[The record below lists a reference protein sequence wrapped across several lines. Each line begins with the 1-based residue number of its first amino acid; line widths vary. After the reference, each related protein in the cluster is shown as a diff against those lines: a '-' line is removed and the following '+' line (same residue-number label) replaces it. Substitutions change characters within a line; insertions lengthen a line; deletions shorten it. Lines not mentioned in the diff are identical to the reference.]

1 MSLLRAFALSLPA
14 VLLAAC
20 GSKQPPA
27 DDVRVVRTTTVTAD
41 DGSSRSEYSG
51 EVRARY
57 ESSVGFR
64 VAGRISQ
71 RLVEVGTRVRRNQPL
86 AKLDAVDAELNVGS
100 ARAQLASVRSE
111 YAQIELDFQRAQRLF
126 ERRFISQAEF
136 DRDRVQMESARAK
149 LTAAEA
155 EFALAS
161 NQHSYTVLLAPQ
173 DGVVTEL
180 RAEAGEVVQAGQA
193 IATIAA
199 DGEREVVVGVPESR
213 LEEIRAA
220 RELQVELWARPGKL
234 YAGRVRELAP
244 MTDSATRQYTAR
256 VAIVD
261 ADSGIELG
269 MTAHVRLAGQRSAR
283 CLSTAAD
290 CALPEGRQVV
300 RLGRRAGLR
309 SCTRARSRSPTS
321 RRTQSSS
328 RTASQPARPSSPP
341 ACISCSKAS
350 TCGARRRAPPG
361 RFESCADRI
370 CPNGRC
376 ATSS

>member
-20 GSKQPPA
+20 GSEQPPA
-27 DDVRVVRTTTVTAD
+27 DDVRVVRTTTVTTD
-41 DGSSRSEYSG
+41 DGSSRADYSG

-86 AKLDAVDAELNVGS
+86 ARLDAVDAELNVGS

-111 YAQIELDFQRAQRLF
+111 RAQIELDFQRAQRLF

-149 LTAAEA
+149 LAAAEA

-180 RAEAGEVVQAGQA
+180 RAEAGEVVQAGQT

-213 LEEIRAA
+213 LEEVRAA
-220 RELQVELWARPGKL
+220 SELQVELWARPGKL

-256 VAIVD
+256 IAIVD
-261 ADSGIELG
+261 SDPAIELG
-269 MTAHVRLAGQRSAR
+269 MTARVRLAGQRAHDVHR
-283 CLSTAAD
+283 LPLTALYQKDGKSFVWVVAPDALVHSREVQVAD
-290 CALPEGRQVV
+290 VAQDAVVIANGVAAGETVVTAGVNHLFEGQHV
-300 RLGRRAGLR
+300 RRA
-309 SCTRARSRSPTS
+309 TARA
-321 RRTQSSS
+321 
-328 RTASQPARPSSPP
+328 A
-341 ACISCSKAS
+341 
-350 TCGARRRAPPG
+350 G
-361 RFESCADRI
+361 EV
-370 CPNGRC
+370 
-376 ATSS
+376 

>member
-1 MSLLRAFALSLPA
+1 MNLLRAFALLLPTA
-14 VLLAAC
+14 LLAAC

-41 DGSSRSEYSG
+41 DGSNRSDYSG
-51 EVRARY
+51 EVRARH

-64 VAGRISQ
+64 VAGRIAV
-71 RLVEVGTRVRRNQPL
+71 RLVEVGSRVQRNQPL
-86 AKLDAVDAELNVGS
+86 ARLDAVDAELNVGS

-111 YAQIELDFQRAQRLF
+111 HAQVELDFQRAQRLF

-136 DRDRVQMESARAK
+136 DRDRVQMEGARAK

-173 DGVVTEL
+173 DGIVTEL
-180 RAEAGEVVQAGQA
+180 RAEAGEVVQVGQA

-256 VAIVD
+256 IAIVD
-261 ADSGIELG
+261 ADPAIELG
-269 MTAHVRLAGQRSAR
+269 MTAHVRIAGQR
-283 CLSTAAD
+283 TADAYRLPLTALYQKNGKSFVWIVAPDSSLVQSREVEVAD
-290 CALPEGRQVV
+290 VAQDAVVIASGVEPGDTIVTAGVHLLFEGQHV
-300 RLGRRAGLR
+300 RRAAM
-309 SCTRARSRSPTS
+309 RA
-321 RRTQSSS
+321 
-328 RTASQPARPSSPP
+328 A
-341 ACISCSKAS
+341 
-350 TCGARRRAPPG
+350 G
-361 RFESCADRI
+361 EV
-370 CPNGRC
+370 
-376 ATSS
+376 

>member
-27 DDVRVVRTTTVTAD
+27 DDVRVVRATTVTAD
-41 DGSSRSEYSG
+41 DGSNRSEYSG

-57 ESSVGFR
+57 ESTVGFR
-64 VAGRISQ
+64 IAGRISQ
-71 RLVEVGTRVRRNQPL
+71 RLVEVGSRVRRNQPI
-86 AKLDAVDAELNVGS
+86 AKLDAIDTELNVGS

-111 YAQIELDFQRAQRLF
+111 HAQIELDFQRAQRLF
-126 ERRFISQAEF
+126 ERRFISQAEY

-213 LEEIRAA
+213 LEEVRAA
-220 RELQVELWARPGKL
+220 RQLQVEMWARPGKV

-256 VAIVD
+256 VTLVD
-261 ADSGIELG
+261 ADPTLELG
-269 MTAHVRLAGQRSAR
+269 MTAHVRLAGER
-283 CLSTAAD
+283 AAD
-290 CALPEGRQVV
+290 SYRLPLTALYQKNGKSFVWVVATDSSLVHQREVEVADVAQDAVVIANGIEAGDTVVTAGVHLLFEGQHV
-300 RLGRRAGLR
+300 RRAAM
-309 SCTRARSRSPTS
+309 RA
-321 RRTQSSS
+321 
-328 RTASQPARPSSPP
+328 A
-341 ACISCSKAS
+341 
-350 TCGARRRAPPG
+350 G
-361 RFESCADRI
+361 EV
-370 CPNGRC
+370 
-376 ATSS
+376 

>member
-20 GSKQPPA
+20 GGKQPA
-27 DDVRVVRTTTVTAD
+27 SEDARVVRTTTVTAD
-41 DGSSRSEYSG
+41 AGNSRSDYSG

-64 VAGRISQ
+64 VSGRIAQ
-71 RLVEVGTRVRRNQPL
+71 RLVEVGTRVHRNQPL

-100 ARAQLASVRSE
+100 ARAQLESVRSE
-111 YAQIELDFQRAQRLF
+111 YAQVELDFQRAQRLF

-149 LTAAEA
+149 LTAAQA
-155 EFALAS
+155 DFALAS

-193 IATIAA
+193 VATIAA
-199 DGEREVVVGVPESR
+199 DGDREVVVGIPESR

-220 RELQVELWARPGKL
+220 RELQIELWARPGKH

-256 VAIVD
+256 VAILE
-261 ADSGIELG
+261 ADSSIELG
-269 MTAHVRLAGQRSAR
+269 MTARVRLAGQRSADVYR
-283 CLSTAAD
+283 LPLTALYQKDGKSFVWVVAPDSLAHLREVVVAD
-290 CALPEGRQVV
+290 VAQDAIVIANGVTSGETVVTAGVHLLFEGQHV
-300 RLGRRAGLR
+300 RRA
-309 SCTRARSRSPTS
+309 TARA
-321 RRTQSSS
+321 
-328 RTASQPARPSSPP
+328 A
-341 ACISCSKAS
+341 
-350 TCGARRRAPPG
+350 G
-361 RFESCADRI
+361 EV
-370 CPNGRC
+370 
-376 ATSS
+376 

>member
-20 GSKQPPA
+20 GSKQPAA
-27 DDVRVVRTTTVTAD
+27 DDVRVVRTTTVAAD
-41 DGSSRSEYSG
+41 DGSNRSDYSG

-57 ESSVGFR
+57 ESTVGFR
-64 VAGRISQ
+64 IAGRISQ
-71 RLVEVGTRVRRNQPL
+71 RLVEVGSRVRRNQPI
-86 AKLDAVDAELNVGS
+86 AKLDAIDTELNVGS

-111 YAQIELDFQRAQRLF
+111 YAQLELDFQRAQRLF

-136 DRDRVQMESARAK
+136 DRARVQMESSRAK

-220 RELQVELWARPGKL
+220 RQLQVELWARPGKL

-256 VAIVD
+256 VTIVD
-261 ADSGIELG
+261 ADPTVDLG
-269 MTAHVRLAGQRSAR
+269 MTAHVRLAGQR
-283 CLSTAAD
+283 AAD
-290 CALPEGRQVV
+290 VYRLPLTALYQKNGKSFVWVVAADSSLVHSREVQVADVAQDAVVIASGIETGDTVVTAGVHLLFEGQHV
-300 RLGRRAGLR
+300 RRAAM
-309 SCTRARSRSPTS
+309 RA
-321 RRTQSSS
+321 
-328 RTASQPARPSSPP
+328 A
-341 ACISCSKAS
+341 
-350 TCGARRRAPPG
+350 G
-361 RFESCADRI
+361 EV
-370 CPNGRC
+370 
-376 ATSS
+376 

>member
-1 MSLLRAFALSLPA
+1 MSLFRAFALSLPA
-14 VLLAAC
+14 MLLAAC

-41 DGSSRSEYSG
+41 DGSNRSEYSG

-57 ESSVGFR
+57 ESTVGFR
-64 VAGRISQ
+64 IAGRISQ
-71 RLVEVGTRVRRNQPL
+71 RLVEVGSRVRRNQPI
-86 AKLDAVDAELNVGS
+86 AKLDAIDTELNVGS

-126 ERRFISQAEF
+126 ERRFISQAEY

-193 IATIAA
+193 IASIAA

-220 RELQVELWARPGKL
+220 RQLQVEMWARPGKV

-256 VAIVD
+256 VTIVD
-261 ADSGIELG
+261 ADSTIELG
-269 MTAHVRLAGQRSAR
+269 MTAHVRLAGER
-283 CLSTAAD
+283 AAD
-290 CALPEGRQVV
+290 AYRLPLTALYQKNGKSFVWVVATDSSLVHQREVEVADVAQDAVVIANGIQAGDTVVTAGVHLLFEGQHV
-300 RLGRRAGLR
+300 RRAAM
-309 SCTRARSRSPTS
+309 RA
-321 RRTQSSS
+321 
-328 RTASQPARPSSPP
+328 A
-341 ACISCSKAS
+341 
-350 TCGARRRAPPG
+350 G
-361 RFESCADRI
+361 EV
-370 CPNGRC
+370 
-376 ATSS
+376 

>member
-1 MSLLRAFALSLPA
+1 MSLLRVFALSLPA

-20 GSKQPPA
+20 GAKQPPA
-27 DDVRVVRTTTVTAD
+27 EDVRVVRTTTVTAD
-41 DGSSRSEYSG
+41 DGSNRSDYSG

-57 ESSVGFR
+57 ESTVGFR
-64 VAGRISQ
+64 IAGRISQ
-71 RLVEVGTRVRRNQPL
+71 RLVEVGSRVRRNQPI
-86 AKLDAVDAELNVGS
+86 AKLDAVDTELNVGS

-111 YAQIELDFQRAQRLF
+111 SAQIELDFQRAQRLF

-256 VAIVD
+256 VTIVA
-261 ADSGIELG
+261 ADPTIELG
-269 MTAHVRLAGQRSAR
+269 MTARVHLAGQR
-283 CLSTAAD
+283 AAD
-290 CALPEGRQVV
+290 VYRLPLTALYQKNGKSFVWVVTPDSSLVHSREVDVADVAQDAVVIANGIEAGDTVVTAGVHLLFEGQHV
-300 RLGRRAGLR
+300 RRAAM
-309 SCTRARSRSPTS
+309 RA
-321 RRTQSSS
+321 
-328 RTASQPARPSSPP
+328 
-341 ACISCSKAS
+341 
-350 TCGARRRAPPG
+350 
-361 RFESCADRI
+361 
-370 CPNGRC
+370 
-376 ATSS
+376 ATEV

>member
-1 MSLLRAFALSLPA
+1 MSLLRAFALSLSA

-27 DDVRVVRTTTVTAD
+27 DDVRVVRTMTVTTD
-41 DGSSRSEYSG
+41 DGANRSAYSG

-57 ESSVGFR
+57 ESTVGFR

-71 RLVEVGTRVRRNQPL
+71 RLVEVGTRVHRNQPI

-100 ARAQLASVRSE
+100 ARAQLTSVRSE

-136 DRDRVQMESARAK
+136 DRDRVQMESTRAK

-155 EFALAS
+155 DFALAS

-173 DGVVTEL
+173 DGVVTDL
-180 RAEAGEVVQAGQA
+180 RAESGEVVQAGQA
-193 IATIAA
+193 VATIAA
-199 DGEREVVVGVPESR
+199 DGEREVVVGIPESR

-256 VAIVD
+256 VTIVD
-261 ADSGIELG
+261 ADPTIELG
-269 MTAHVRLAGQRSAR
+269 MTAHVRLAGQRDADVYR
-283 CLSTAAD
+283 LPLTALYQKDGKSFVWIVAPD
-290 CALPEGRQVV
+290 SSLVHSREVDVAGVAQDAVMVANGVATGDTIVTAGVHLLFEGQHV
-300 RLGRRAGLR
+300 RRAAV
-309 SCTRARSRSPTS
+309 RA
-321 RRTQSSS
+321 
-328 RTASQPARPSSPP
+328 A
-341 ACISCSKAS
+341 
-350 TCGARRRAPPG
+350 G
-361 RFESCADRI
+361 EV
-370 CPNGRC
+370 
-376 ATSS
+376 

>member
-1 MSLLRAFALSLPA
+1 MTLLRAFALSLPA

-20 GSKQPPA
+20 SSKQPAA

-41 DGSSRSEYSG
+41 DGSNRSDYSG

-57 ESSVGFR
+57 ESTVGFR
-64 VAGRISQ
+64 IAGRISQ
-71 RLVEVGTRVRRNQPL
+71 RLVEVGSRVRRNQPI
-86 AKLDAVDAELNVGS
+86 AKLDAIDTELNVGS

-111 YAQIELDFQRAQRLF
+111 HAQIELDFQRAQRLF

-136 DRDRVQMESARAK
+136 DRDRVQMESSRAK

-220 RELQVELWARPGKL
+220 RQLQVELWARPGKL

-256 VAIVD
+256 VTIVD
-261 ADSGIELG
+261 ADPAVELG
-269 MTAHVRLAGQRSAR
+269 MTAHVRLAGQS
-283 CLSTAAD
+283 AAD
-290 CALPEGRQVV
+290 IYRLPLTALYQKNGKSFVWIVAPDSSLVHSREVQVADVAQDAVVIASGIEAGDTVVTAGVHLLFEGQHV
-300 RLGRRAGLR
+300 RRAAM
-309 SCTRARSRSPTS
+309 RA
-321 RRTQSSS
+321 
-328 RTASQPARPSSPP
+328 A
-341 ACISCSKAS
+341 
-350 TCGARRRAPPG
+350 G
-361 RFESCADRI
+361 EV
-370 CPNGRC
+370 
-376 ATSS
+376 

>member
-1 MSLLRAFALSLPA
+1 MSLLRAFALSLLA

-27 DDVRVVRTTTVTAD
+27 DDVRVVRTTTVTTD
-41 DGSSRSEYSG
+41 DGANRSDYSG

-57 ESSVGFR
+57 ESTVGFR

-71 RLVEVGTRVRRNQPL
+71 RLVEVGSRVHRNQPL

-100 ARAQLASVRSE
+100 ARAQLTSVRSE
-111 YAQIELDFQRAQRLF
+111 YAQVELDFQRAQRLF

-155 EFALAS
+155 ELALAS

-173 DGVVTEL
+173 DGVITEL

-193 IATIAA
+193 VATVAG
-199 DGEREVVVGVPESR
+199 DGEREVVVGIPESR

-220 RELQVELWARPGKL
+220 RELQIELWARPGKH

-256 VAIVD
+256 IAIVD
-261 ADSGIELG
+261 RDAAIELG
-269 MTAHVRLAGQRSAR
+269 MTARVRLDGERAADAYRLPLTALYQKNGKSFVWIVTPDSSLVHSREVEVAGVAQDAVVIANGIAAGDTVVTAGVHLLFEGQHVRR
-283 CLSTAAD
+283 AAK
-290 CALPEGRQVV
+290 
-300 RLGRRAGLR
+300 RA
-309 SCTRARSRSPTS
+309 
-321 RRTQSSS
+321 
-328 RTASQPARPSSPP
+328 
-341 ACISCSKAS
+341 
-350 TCGARRRAPPG
+350 
-361 RFESCADRI
+361 
-370 CPNGRC
+370 
-376 ATSS
+376 ATEV